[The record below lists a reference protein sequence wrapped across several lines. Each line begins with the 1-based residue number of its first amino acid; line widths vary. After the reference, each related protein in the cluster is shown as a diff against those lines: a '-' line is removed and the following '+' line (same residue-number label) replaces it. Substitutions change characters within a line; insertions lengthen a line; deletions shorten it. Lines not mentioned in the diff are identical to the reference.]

1 MFSLEVDGALQ
12 LRQLEGHQAPLLFAL
27 TEKNRADLRRWLPWL
42 DDNTTEEDS
51 RSFIDSGLERYTN
64 RESLELGIWHREAL
78 VGMVAFN
85 QFSWGA
91 RNGELGYWLDAE
103 ARGQGIMTRSCRALI
118 AHAFA
123 ELDLNRIE
131 IRCAA
136 GNAPSR
142 AIPERLGFR
151 QEGQLRQVEWLYDHF
166 VDHIVYGL
174 LAGEKLR

>member
-1 MFSLEVDGALQ
+1 VFSLVIDHALQ

-27 TEKNRADLRRWLPWL
+27 TEKNRAYLRRWLFWL
-42 DDNTTEEDS
+42 DDNTTAEDS
-51 RSFIDSGLERYTN
+51 RSFIDSGRERYAN

-78 VGMVAFN
+78 VGMVGFN
-85 QFSWGA
+85 HFAWGA
-91 RNGELGYWLDAE
+91 QSGELGYWLDAE
-103 ARGQGIMTRSCRALI
+103 AQGTGIMTRSCRGLI

-123 ELDLNRIE
+123 ELDLHRVE

-136 GNAPSR
+136 DNQRSR

-166 VDHIVYGL
+166 VDHCVYGL
-174 LAGEKLR
+174 LAGEELR